1 MEHKLIFTTLESG
14 DFHTALPLLENM
26 TSDQLSQL
34 TLPDKCT
41 PLHYAC
47 RHGRVDVAQQLIT
60 HCKYS
65 IESKDGKG
73 CTPLHT
79 AAQYGQVSI
88 LKYLLFIKEEFNL
101 KLPFDMVL
109 THRLTSIFQCKLSED
124 HRDLSGNTPMH
135 TACVHGQ
142 LDIFQLLTRE
152 IGCDPNDTNSD
163 GLSCLHLAAQHG
175 HLPLVRYLI
184 EEVGSDVTL
193 GDEHGRSPT
202 YLAAG
207 VGHLDILKYL
217 IGEVKANPHF
227 STNREWI
234 IKFITA
240 SGRSLVHTASRE
252 GHFHVVRYLVEQHD
266 CDPSHKDDRGV
277 TPLHLACQ
285 QGHMK
290 IIAYL
295 ITEGNCDP
303 NCTDNDG
310 NTCLHAASWGSGDL
324 SEVIRYLVINHRC
337 SLLVKNKFGNL
348 PLHSAALNGNL
359 DVVKCAIEDIK
370 CSPNCKGEFGRI
382 PLHHAIEGGHI
393 EVVKYLVNKHH
404 CNPLCPDENSITPLY
419 MAAANGQLDIF
430 KFFTITKGCNPLC
443 KQANNVTPLH
453 LAARNNNLNFIKF
466 IIEEMKC
473 DPNVQG
479 PLKWRPLHISL
490 KHHYFDISMYLIGL
504 SHCDVL
510 ATVSDGLKVM
520 TPLSLAVETQN
531 LDIIM
536 YLCSTRRLDPYLQP
550 NKEELLQATSNTEI
564 LEYLKQFPDPLHTAA
579 VYGDVETVR
588 HYVEREKWCPKK
600 FDRYGNNTLHNAA
613 QHGQLEVVK
622 YLTGLS
628 KDPINEEVEILCD
641 PQLKNKYGLTAQAI
655 ASQNG
660 HRHVVSYLL
669 RATTNQTVLQ
679 LDVISPPLSIFVV
692 GNSGSGKST
701 LVKALSS
708 ESSLLGQITKVKGVL
723 PLTAGIVPTT
733 LDSQVFG
740 KVKIYDFAG
749 HEEYYASHEMI
760 LGQTS
765 HPLVLL
771 TVDISLPNLDS
782 EVLKQ
787 VSYWLSIISSSV
799 TADAQF
805 RNIHVVIIGSH
816 ADQVKFK
823 SRKQIHQDVISL
835 VSSGYSLKY
844 HGFIQCDCRYSTS
857 DSMKHLRQ
865 KLNTI
870 CKSVRLFLAHENDLS
885 NKRCA
890 SLMYHIEHNMS
901 KEVTMTVNKLHK
913 RITSS
918 LTPGSPLVQ
927 FVDSEL
933 LLETCK
939 TLSSNGHLLLLPHD
953 DDIQE
958 SLLVLDNE
966 FILSKVHACLAIIK
980 ERLTNEI
987 GILEESQ
994 LGEVLSELFVESVE
1008 SDLAI
1013 KYLVFAQFCT
1023 KVSSDQLIS
1032 VPANIRGTSHYFF
1045 PNLAQA
1051 SRPADLF
1058 PEESSLYTWCL
1069 KCSNPHHFF
1078 TPRYLHT
1085 LFIQLV
1091 KCQSDTDNIKFSIW
1105 KNGIL
1110 LVHCGTR
1117 SIIEVTDQC
1126 TQFYL
1131 VMQCMKGC
1139 ESHLV
1144 KQRSCLIALI
1154 KTLLVKGC
1162 PNLNLDE
1169 FLLAPHQVY
1178 PPSNAAL
1185 IGIADVAHSIVTGHP
1200 TVPFE
1205 LSRGSSPQQVLLD
1218 KLLSF
1223 DSFHVIEKSLLQ
1235 SIIFTCSHSSNIV
1248 PLATMERV
1256 HCAVNSCRD
1265 LAERLED
1272 EVRQCRRDMTCSQL
1286 YKELIKYSI
1295 FTDGNLYVSHI
1306 FYRRCIYE
1314 LVTLLF

>member
-1 MEHKLIFTTLESG
+1 MSSLKIMEGNLVISTALESG
-14 DFHTALPLLENM
+14 EFHTALPLLENM
-26 TSDQLSQL
+26 TSNQLSEL
-34 TLPDKCT
+34 ICTLPDMCT

-47 RHGRVDVAQQLIT
+47 QYGRVDVAQQIIT

-65 IESKDGKG
+65 IESNDGKG

-79 AAQYGQVSI
+79 AAQYGQVSTF
-88 LKYLLFIKEEFNL
+88 KYLLHNLFVTKELSDSL
-101 KLPFDMVL
+101 KLRYGNML
-109 THRLTSIFQCKLSED
+109 AHTLKSLFQKKLSYS
-124 HRDLSGNTPMH
+124 HRDENGNTPLH
-135 TACVHGQ
+135 TACVYGQ
-142 LDIFQLLTRE
+142 LDIVQLLTLE
-152 IGCDPNDTNSD
+152 IGCDPNDTNSEVR
-163 GLSCLHLAAQHG
+163 SCLHLAVWHG
-175 HLPLVRYLI
+175 HLALVRYLI

-193 GDEHGRSPT
+193 EDGHGKSSI

-207 VGHLDILKYL
+207 GGHLDILKYL
-217 IGEVKANPHF
+217 LGEKGADPHYT
-227 STNREWI
+227 TNREW
-234 IKFITA
+234 KFAKVIVA
-240 SGRSLVHTASRE
+240 SSRSLVHTASYN
-252 GHFHVVRYLVEQHD
+252 GHLHVVRYLVEEHG
-266 CDPSHKDDRGV
+266 CDSSHKDDKGI
-277 TPLHLACQ
+277 TLLYLACQ
-285 QGHMK
+285 QGHME

-295 ITEGNCDP
+295 ITERNCDP
-303 NCTDNDG
+303 NCTSNDG
-310 NTCLHAASWGSGDL
+310 STCLHAASRGSGDL
-324 SEVIRYLVINHRC
+324 SEVIKYLVINHNC

-348 PLHSAALNGNL
+348 PLHFAARNGNL
-359 DVVKCAIEDIK
+359 DAVKFILDMDCD
-370 CSPNCKGEFGRI
+370 PNCKGELERI
-382 PLHHAIEGGHI
+382 PLHYASKGGHI
-393 EVVKYLVNKHH
+393 EVVKFLVDKHH
-404 CNPLCPDENSITPLY
+404 SDPLCLDEHKN
-419 MAAANGQLDIF
+419 
-430 KFFTITKGCNPLC
+430 
-443 KQANNVTPLH
+443 TPLH
-453 LAARNNNLNFIKF
+453 LAVKNNNLSVVKLF
-466 IIEEMKC
+466 IEEKGC
-473 DPNVQG
+473 NPNIQG
-479 PLKWRPLHISL
+479 HLKWRPLHISL
-490 KHHYFDISMYLIGL
+490 KHRHFGMSMYLIGL
-504 SHCDVL
+504 PHCDVL
-510 ATVSDGLKVM
+510 ATVSDGSTDKI
-520 TPLSLAVETQN
+520 TPLSLAVESQN
-531 LDIIM
+531 LDIIT

-550 NKEELLQATSNTEI
+550 NKEKLLQSTSNAEI
-564 LEYLKQFPDPLHTAA
+564 LEYLEQFPDPLHTAA
-579 VYGDVETVR
+579 VYGDTETVR

-641 PQLKNKYGLTAQAI
+641 PLLKNKYGVTALEI
-655 ASQNG
+655 ASQN
-660 HRHVVSYLL
+660 RHHHVESYLL
-669 RATTNQTVLQ
+669 RTTIKSVLHQ
-679 LDVISPPLSIFVV
+679 DIISPSLNIFIV

-708 ESSLLGQITKVKGVL
+708 ESSLLGQFTKVKGVL
-723 PLTAGIVPTT
+723 PLTAGVVPTT

-760 LGQTS
+760 LGQTTQ
-765 HPLVLL
+765 PLVLL
-771 TVDISLPNLDS
+771 TVDISKQDS
-782 EVLKQ
+782 EILKQ
-787 VSYWLSIISSSV
+787 LSYWLSILSSSV

-805 RNIHVVIIGSH
+805 RMIHVVIIGSH
-816 ADQVKFK
+816 ADQVKLFQ
-823 SRKQIHQDVISL
+823 SRKQIHQDVTSL
-835 VSSGYSLKY
+835 VSSEYSLKY
-844 HGFIQCDCRYSTS
+844 HGFIQCDCRSSTS
-857 DSMKHLRQ
+857 DNMKYLRQ

-870 CKSVRLFLAHENDLS
+870 CKSVRLFLAHESDLS
-885 NKRCA
+885 NKCCA
-890 SLMYHIEHNMS
+890 SLMYHIEHSMS
-901 KEVTMTVNKLHK
+901 KEITMTVNKLHK
-913 RITSS
+913 LITSS
-918 LTPGSPLVQ
+918 LTPGSSLVQ
-927 FVDSEL
+927 FEDSDL

-939 TLSSNGHLLLLPHD
+939 SLSSNGHLLLLPHD
-953 DDIQE
+953 DDDAKE
-958 SLLVLDNE
+958 SLLILDNE
-966 FILSKVHACLAIIK
+966 FILSKVHACLALIK
-980 ERLTNEI
+980 KRLTNEI

-994 LGEVLSELFVESVE
+994 LRQILSELFVESMKSE
-1008 SDLAI
+1008 LAI

-1032 VPANIRGTSHYFF
+1032 VPANMSGTSHYFF

-1058 PEESSLYTWCL
+1058 PKESSLYTWCL
-1069 KCSNPHHFF
+1069 KCSDSHHFF

-1117 SIIEVTDQC
+1117 SIIEVTDQS

-1131 VMQCMKGC
+1131 VTQCMKGC

-1178 PPSNAAL
+1178 PPSNTAL
-1185 IGIADVAHSIVTGHP
+1185 IRIADVAHSIVTGHP

-1235 SIIFTCSHSSNIV
+1235 SIFAYSHSSNIV

-1256 HCAVNSCRD
+1256 HCAVNLCRD
-1265 LAERLED
+1265 LAENLED
-1272 EVRQCRRDMTCSQL
+1272 AAGQCRRDMTYSQL
-1286 YKELIKYSI
+1286 YRELIKYSI

-1306 FYRRCIYE
+1306 FYRMCVYE
-1314 LVTLLF
+1314 LVTLLLF